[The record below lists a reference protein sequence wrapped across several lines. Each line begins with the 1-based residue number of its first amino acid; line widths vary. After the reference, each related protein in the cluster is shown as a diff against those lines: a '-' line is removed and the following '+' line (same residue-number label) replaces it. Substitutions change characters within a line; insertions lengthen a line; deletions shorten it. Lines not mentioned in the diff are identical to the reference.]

1 MGRVK
6 FPADHDFRHH
16 AMAPMAFPI
25 GYHSL
30 HPDATMNFQMN
41 RWFGWVGE
49 MGMLEEM
56 RTAAPRIATYA
67 DWKREFLALA
77 ERASQQGHVL
87 RGGFYFRA
95 AEFFMRADD
104 PERKSARARFLQA
117 VRSVYGLELGERHA
131 VPYADGR
138 ISGFLPAYHF
148 KPPRAKCTIVFFGGF
163 DSYIEEL
170 TPAFVYLRDAGYD
183 VIAFDGPGQGGALD
197 AGLSM
202 TAEWHKPVS
211 AVLDYFEVERAAL
224 VGLSLGGCLV
234 LRAATAEPRVEHV
247 VAYDVLTNLLDVNL
261 RQTNAVLRGLL
272 KVLLSLGAAGIVN
285 RIVARVSRENPV
297 VQWGIQQG
305 MQVTGTTAAFA
316 YLQRIEQFQTA
327 DVSALIRQDVL
338 LLAGSEDHYVPMEQW
353 HDQIRMLENARSI
366 TARLFTRSES
376 AQNHCQVGNY
386 GLALRTIVNWLEEI
400 QHKCNETWAGGRA
413 EDATGA
419 APQTNVD
426 APK

>member
-1 MGRVK
+1 MT
-6 FPADHDFRHH
+6 
-16 AMAPMAFPI
+16 FPI

-30 HPDATMNFQMN
+30 HPDASMNFQMN

-49 MGMLEEM
+49 PDMLEEM
-56 RTAAPRIATYA
+56 RMAAPRIATYA

-77 ERASQQGHVL
+77 ERASQQGHDL
-87 RGGFYFRA
+87 RAGFYWRS
-95 AEFFMRADD
+95 AEFFMRTDD
-104 PERKSARARFLQA
+104 PERKAARARFLGA

-138 ISGFLPAYHF
+138 IRGFLPAYRF
-148 KPPRAKCTIVFFGGF
+148 KPPRPKCTIVFFGGF

-197 AGLSM
+197 EAGLPM

-211 AVLDYFEVERAAL
+211 AVLDYFEVERVAL

-234 LRAATAEPRVEHV
+234 LRAAASEPRVERV
-247 VAYDVLTNLLDVNL
+247 VAYDVFTNLLDVNL
-261 RQTNAVLRGLL
+261 RQTDTLLRGLL
-272 KVLLSLGAAGIVN
+272 KVLLELRAARIVN
-285 RIVARVSRENPV
+285 WMVARVARRSPV

-305 MQVTGTTAAFA
+305 MHVTGTTAAFE
-316 YLQRIEQFQTA
+316 YLQKIRQFQTA
-327 DVSALIRQDVL
+327 DVSASIKQDVL

-366 TARLFTRSES
+366 TARLFTRGES

-386 GLALRTIVNWLEEI
+386 GLALRTIVNWLDGTLVE
-400 QHKCNETWAGGRA
+400 
-413 EDATGA
+413 GA
-419 APQTNVD
+419 
-426 APK
+426 